1 MSDLYA
7 EALIT
12 FRDLLDEAK
21 SVGDPEPTAM
31 TVATCDADGRPS
43 ARTVLLK
50 DFDERGFVF
59 YTNFNSRKG
68 QQLQANPQAA
78 LLFLWKTLRYQVQV
92 KIEGAVQ
99 AVSAGEADAYFAS
112 RPRASQIG
120 AWASLQSETL
130 DSRATLDQRIT
141 DLEREFEGREVAR
154 PPHWSGFRV
163 VPDMIEFW
171 YGVPA
176 RLHDR
181 HRYERVD
188 GEWTKRLLYP

>member
-12 FRDLLDEAK
+12 FRDLLEEAL

-31 TVATCDADGRPS
+31 TVATCDAQGRPS

-68 QQLQANPQAA
+68 RQLAANPQAA
-78 LLFLWKTLRYQVQV
+78 LLFLWKTLRYQVQA

-99 AVSAGEADAYFAS
+99 PVGAAEADAYFAS

-130 DSRATLDQRIT
+130 DARATLDQRIA
-141 DLEREFEGREVAR
+141 DLEREFEGREVPR

-181 HRYERVD
+181 HRYECVD
-188 GEWTKRLLYP
+188 GGWTKRLLYP

>member
-1 MSDLYA
+1 MTDLYA

-12 FRDLLDEAK
+12 FRDLLEEAK

-31 TVATCDADGRPS
+31 SLATADAAGRPS
-43 ARTVLLK
+43 VRTVLLK
-50 DFDERGFVF
+50 DFDHRGFVF
-59 YTNFNSRKG
+59 YTNLRSRKG
-68 QQLQANPQAA
+68 RQLTANPQAA
-78 LLFLWKTLRYQVQV
+78 LLFLWKTLRYQVQA

-99 AVSAGEADAYFAS
+99 AVSAEEADAYFAS
-112 RPRASQIG
+112 RPRASQLG

-130 DSRATLDQRIT
+130 DARETLEARLA
-141 DLEREFEGREVAR
+141 DLEREHEGREVTR

-171 YGVPA
+171 YGVPY

-181 HRYERVD
+181 HRYELAD
-188 GEWTKRLLYP
+188 GEWSKRLLYP